1 MGTTTLKPTQMA
13 YERIEK
19 DRYGTYTETV
29 WYNLARI
36 KEKDGSYASTSQI
49 ASRKGT
55 VSKPGRVKA
64 HTLTGTI
71 PVNAKITKVRVEWV
85 KIRPKWD

>member
-19 DRYGTYTETV
+19 DGTYYTETV

-36 KEKDGSYASTSQI
+36 KEKDG
-49 ASRKGT
+49 
-55 VSKPGRVKA
+55 
-64 HTLTGTI
+64 
-71 PVNAKITKVRVEWV
+71 
-85 KIRPKWD
+85 